1 MSIKR
6 VSETNKEP
14 TKAVLTAEKQK
25 GVRTIYVDNLDGW
38 RDGTSEDTAVPFV
51 MYSKN
56 LTTNEVISGS
66 KTSWFGVVSKSSK
79 TITNLILTGGE
90 DQLYPAG
97 TAVVATPTA
106 QWANDLADALLT
118 SHNPDGSLKAIE
130 TKILSDKSV
139 TESKIAD
146 GAIKPNHFEKNKKM
160 GETLIE
166 LEALGI
172 KEELE
177 EFSIGY
183 GLNIK
188 VRKVG
193 RIVYWQLT
201 DDADCGRGER
211 LSERIP
217 DKFIPASETIIRA
230 TAINNGDERGTGV
243 YRFRT
248 DGSIG
253 RFGATGRNAWL
264 GSGCYVAKN

>member
-1 MSIKR
+1 MASVDDKLIKTMV
-6 VSETNKEP
+6 VSP
-14 TKAVLTAEKQK
+14 TKLKSSITVTSKDILVEST
-25 GVRTIYVDNLDGW
+25 VGW
-38 RDGTSEDTAVPFV
+38 NSDTAVLAVIDRVNSAGELTPEKMEIVLGVIGENGLSEVKRGVGGKAQPHSAGALVETSIAGAEQWNRLISV
-51 MYSKN
+51 MLNNFEQSGKLKSEA
-56 LTTNEVISGS
+56 LTKGLVKAEH
-66 KTSWFGVVSKSSK
+66 
-79 TITNLILTGGE
+79 L
-90 DQLYPAG
+90 
-97 TAVVATPTA
+97 AV
-106 QWANDLADALLT
+106 NKEMGLKLLE
-118 SHNPDGSLKAIE
+118 A
-130 TKILSDKSV
+130 
-139 TESKIAD
+139 
-146 GAIKPNHFEKNKKM
+146 
-160 GETLIE
+160 
-166 LEALGI
+166 EALGI

-188 VRKVG
+188 VRKIG

-264 GSGCYVAKN
+264 GSGCYIAKN

>member
-1 MSIKR
+1 MASVDDKLIKTMV
-6 VSETNKEP
+6 VSP
-14 TKAVLTAEKQK
+14 TKLKSSITVTSKDILVEST
-25 GVRTIYVDNLDGW
+25 VGW
-38 RDGTSEDTAVPFV
+38 NSDTAVLAVIDRVNSAGELTPEKMEIVLGVIGENGLSEVKRGVGGKAQPHSAGALVETSIAGAEQWNRLISV
-51 MYSKN
+51 MLDNFEQSGKLKSEA
-56 LTTNEVISGS
+56 LTKGLVKAEH
-66 KTSWFGVVSKSSK
+66 
-79 TITNLILTGGE
+79 L
-90 DQLYPAG
+90 
-97 TAVVATPTA
+97 AV
-106 QWANDLADALLT
+106 NKEMGLKLLE
-118 SHNPDGSLKAIE
+118 A
-130 TKILSDKSV
+130 
-139 TESKIAD
+139 
-146 GAIKPNHFEKNKKM
+146 
-160 GETLIE
+160 
-166 LEALGI
+166 EALGI

-264 GSGCYVAKN
+264 GSGCYIAKN

>member
-1 MSIKR
+1 MASVDDKLIKTMV
-6 VSETNKEP
+6 VSP
-14 TKAVLTAEKQK
+14 TKLKSSVTVASKDILVEST
-25 GVRTIYVDNLDGW
+25 VGW
-38 RDGTSEDTAVPFV
+38 NSDTAVLAVIDRVNSAGELTPEKMEIVLGVIGENGLSEVKRGIGGKAQPHSAGALVETSIAGAEQWNRLISV
-51 MYSKN
+51 MLDNFEQSGKLKSEA
-56 LTTNEVISGS
+56 LTKGLVKAEH
-66 KTSWFGVVSKSSK
+66 
-79 TITNLILTGGE
+79 L
-90 DQLYPAG
+90 
-97 TAVVATPTA
+97 AV
-106 QWANDLADALLT
+106 NKEMGLKLLE
-118 SHNPDGSLKAIE
+118 A
-130 TKILSDKSV
+130 
-139 TESKIAD
+139 
-146 GAIKPNHFEKNKKM
+146 
-160 GETLIE
+160 
-166 LEALGI
+166 EALGI

-264 GSGCYVAKN
+264 GSGCYIAKN

>member
-14 TKAVLTAEKQK
+14 IKAVLTTEKQK

-130 TKILSDKSV
+130 ALKRIEPVFKKLSSEISLSQGNTGQILSFGKDDGLVSGKWYEVVFQPELSTGGRVYLTKYSILAGADELIVKYNQNAAGEWHSSV
-139 TESKIAD
+139 HISLP
-146 GAIKPNHFEKNKKM
+146 IKFNGKDINLMVKNEQ
-160 GETLIE
+160 GEQ
-166 LEALGI
+166 ALNVNTRTMAYI
-172 KEELE
+172 KE
-177 EFSIGY
+177 I
-183 GLNIK
+183 
-188 VRKVG
+188 
-193 RIVYWQLT
+193 
-201 DDADCGRGER
+201 
-211 LSERIP
+211 
-217 DKFIPASETIIRA
+217 
-230 TAINNGDERGTGV
+230 
-243 YRFRT
+243 
-248 DGSIG
+248 
-253 RFGATGRNAWL
+253 
-264 GSGCYVAKN
+264 

>member
-1 MSIKR
+1 MVSIRR

-14 TKAVLTAEKQK
+14 IKAVLTAEKQK

-38 RDGTSEDTAVPFV
+38 QDGTSEDTAVPFV
-51 MYSKN
+51 MYTKN
-56 LTTNEVISGS
+56 LTTNEVVSGS

-118 SHNPDGSLKAIE
+118 SHNPNGSIKEVNTDAIVNKSIIE
-130 TKILSDKSV
+130 T
-139 TESKIAD
+139 KIAD
-146 GAIKPNHFEKNKKM
+146 GAIKSRHLSKDRETAKALIDIESLVI
-160 GETLIE
+160 GES
-166 LEALGI
+166 
-172 KEELE
+172 KE
-177 EFSIGY
+177 FAIGF

-188 VRKVG
+188 VLKIG
-193 RIVYWQLT
+193 RIVDWQTLNI
-201 DDADCGRGER
+201 ANCGRSAR

-217 DKFIPASETIIRA
+217 EEFIPAVETIL
-230 TAINNGDERGTGV
+230 TTVGINSGPEYGTGV
-243 YRFRT
+243 YRFRP

-253 RFGATGRNAWL
+253 RWGATGYNEWL
-264 GSGCYVAKN
+264 GSGCYIAKE

>member
-1 MSIKR
+1 MASVDDKLIKTMV
-6 VSETNKEP
+6 VSP
-14 TKAVLTAEKQK
+14 TKLKSSITVTSKDILVEST
-25 GVRTIYVDNLDGW
+25 VGW
-38 RDGTSEDTAVPFV
+38 NSDTAVLAVIDRVNSAGELTPEKMEIVLGVIGENGLSEVKRGVGGKAQPHSAGALVETSIAGAEQWNRLISV
-51 MYSKN
+51 MLDNFEQSGKLKSEA
-56 LTTNEVISGS
+56 LTKGLVKAEH
-66 KTSWFGVVSKSSK
+66 
-79 TITNLILTGGE
+79 L
-90 DQLYPAG
+90 
-97 TAVVATPTA
+97 VA
-106 QWANDLADALLT
+106 NKEMGLKLLE
-118 SHNPDGSLKAIE
+118 A
-130 TKILSDKSV
+130 
-139 TESKIAD
+139 
-146 GAIKPNHFEKNKKM
+146 
-160 GETLIE
+160 
-166 LEALGI
+166 EALGI
-172 KEELE
+172 GENLE

-201 DDADCGRGER
+201 DDAECGRGER

-264 GSGCYVAKN
+264 GSGSYIAKD

>member
-1 MSIKR
+1 MK
-6 VSETNKEP
+6 SEALTKGLVKAEHLAVNKEMGL
-14 TKAVLTAEKQK
+14 K
-25 GVRTIYVDNLDGW
+25 
-38 RDGTSEDTAVPFV
+38 
-51 MYSKN
+51 
-56 LTTNEVISGS
+56 
-66 KTSWFGVVSKSSK
+66 
-79 TITNLILTGGE
+79 
-90 DQLYPAG
+90 
-97 TAVVATPTA
+97 
-106 QWANDLADALLT
+106 LLE
-118 SHNPDGSLKAIE
+118 A
-130 TKILSDKSV
+130 
-139 TESKIAD
+139 
-146 GAIKPNHFEKNKKM
+146 
-160 GETLIE
+160 
-166 LEALGI
+166 EALGI
-172 KEELE
+172 GENLE

-264 GSGCYVAKN
+264 GSGSYIAKD

>member
-38 RDGTSEDTAVPFV
+38 QDGTNEDTAVPFV

-97 TAVVATPTA
+97 TAVIATPTA

-118 SHNPDGSLKAIE
+118 SHNPDGSLKTIE
-130 TKILSDKSV
+130 ARILNDKSI

-160 GETLIE
+160 GEALIE

-172 KEELE
+172 GENSE
-177 EFSIGY
+177 EFSLGY

-188 VRKVG
+188 VQKVG
-193 RIVYWQLT
+193 RIVYWQVLGT
-201 DDADCGRGER
+201 ANCGRGER
-211 LSERIP
+211 LFERVP
-217 DKFIPASETIIRA
+217 DKYIPLFDTIISV
-230 TAINNGDERGTGV
+230 TALNNGEEHGTGL
-243 YRFRT
+243 YRFRP

-253 RFGATGRNAWL
+253 RWGATGHNEWL
-264 GSGCYVAKN
+264 GSGCYIAKD

>member
-1 MSIKR
+1 MASVDDKLIKTMV
-6 VSETNKEP
+6 VSP
-14 TKAVLTAEKQK
+14 TKLKSSITVTSKDILVEST
-25 GVRTIYVDNLDGW
+25 VGW
-38 RDGTSEDTAVPFV
+38 NSDTAVLAVIDRVNSAGELTPEKMEIVLGVIGENGLSEVKRGIGGKAQPHSAGALVETSIAGAEQWNRLISV
-51 MYSKN
+51 MLDNFEQSGKLKSEA
-56 LTTNEVISGS
+56 LTKGLVKAEH
-66 KTSWFGVVSKSSK
+66 
-79 TITNLILTGGE
+79 L
-90 DQLYPAG
+90 
-97 TAVVATPTA
+97 AV
-106 QWANDLADALLT
+106 NKEMGLKLLE
-118 SHNPDGSLKAIE
+118 A
-130 TKILSDKSV
+130 
-139 TESKIAD
+139 
-146 GAIKPNHFEKNKKM
+146 
-160 GETLIE
+160 
-166 LEALGI
+166 EALGI

-264 GSGCYVAKN
+264 SSGSYIAKD

>member
-1 MSIKR
+1 MASVDDKLIKTMV
-6 VSETNKEP
+6 VSP
-14 TKAVLTAEKQK
+14 TKLKSSVTVASKDILVEST
-25 GVRTIYVDNLDGW
+25 VGW
-38 RDGTSEDTAVPFV
+38 NSDTAVLAVIDRVNSAGELTPEKMEIVLGVIGENGLSEVKRGIGGKAQPHSAGALVETSIAGAEQWNRLISV
-51 MYSKN
+51 MLDNFEQSGKLKSEA
-56 LTTNEVISGS
+56 LTKGLVKAEH
-66 KTSWFGVVSKSSK
+66 
-79 TITNLILTGGE
+79 L
-90 DQLYPAG
+90 
-97 TAVVATPTA
+97 AV
-106 QWANDLADALLT
+106 NKEMGLKLLE
-118 SHNPDGSLKAIE
+118 A
-130 TKILSDKSV
+130 
-139 TESKIAD
+139 
-146 GAIKPNHFEKNKKM
+146 
-160 GETLIE
+160 
-166 LEALGI
+166 EALGI

-183 GLNIK
+183 GLSIK

-264 GSGCYVAKN
+264 GSGCYIAKN